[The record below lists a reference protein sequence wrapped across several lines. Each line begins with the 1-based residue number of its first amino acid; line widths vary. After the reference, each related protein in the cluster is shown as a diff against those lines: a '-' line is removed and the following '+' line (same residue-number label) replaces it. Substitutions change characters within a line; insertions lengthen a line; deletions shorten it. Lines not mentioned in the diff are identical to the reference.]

1 MSRYVIRAGMVSRD
15 PAGQPA
21 VWVLEGY
28 EADELHHAEM
38 FRNLLFNTHK
48 GRTGDNL
55 LLVGIAD
62 TISGASVSEWIVQ
75 RGQIVSKS
83 EAGA

>member
-1 MSRYVIRAGMVSRD
+1 MSRYTIRAGMVSRD
-15 PAGQPA
+15 ATGKPA

-28 EADELHHAEM
+28 EADALFQAEM

-48 GRTGDNL
+48 GQTGDNL

-62 TISGASVSEWIVQ
+62 TVTGFSVSEWVVQ
-75 RGQIVSKS
+75 HGQIVSKS